1 MKNKKSGIM
10 KTESQTNAIAMLRY
24 QLQRYRTMGN
34 GTMCQ
39 LLNLKIQK
47 MLEEN
52 GCSAKN

>member
-1 MKNKKSGIM
+1 MENKKSGIM
-10 KTESQTNAIAMLRY
+10 KKESNLNAIAMLRY

-52 GCSAKN
+52 GCTAKH

>member
-1 MKNKKSGIM
+1 MKK
-10 KTESQTNAIAMLRY
+10 ESNLNAIAMLRY

-52 GCSAKN
+52 GCTAKH